1 MSFIKVH
8 TKNYII
14 VHGFDKHN
22 KEIEEYV
29 EVETATEKLIAVRR
43 IQSVSEK
50 FILTTYAYNRYI
62 YYEYE
67 EDYNDI
73 VHALKVNGLLVF

>member
-14 VHGFDKHN
+14 VHGFDNHN

-29 EVETATEKLIAVRR
+29 EVEAATEKLIAVSR
-43 IQSVSEK
+43 IQSVSENL
-50 FILTTYAYNRYI
+50 F
-62 YYEYE
+62 
-67 EDYNDI
+67 
-73 VHALKVNGLLVF
+73 